1 MKILIIEDE
10 EPASERLIAM
20 IREIDPGI
28 RILAVLRS
36 VNESVA
42 WLALHAAP
50 DLIIVDIQLNDGLS
64 LEIFKRSP
72 VPSPLIFA
80 TAFDDYLMKAFEF
93 NSIDYLLKPI
103 DKEKLR
109 RALEKYSSLRHHFNG
124 NFVSLFEQIS
134 GRADVKD
141 RIVVKKGG
149 DFIAVRTEQIAYFY
163 SEHKISFL
171 VDREGK
177 RYIVD
182 KPLAEIQSGLDGKK
196 FFRLN
201 RTFLVHVD
209 AVAKF
214 RSSEKGKLT
223 VELLPAAAEAVTV
236 SQENAAA
243 FKEWIGK

>member
-10 EPASERLIAM
+10 EPASERIISM

-28 RILAVLRS
+28 RLLAVLRS
-36 VNESVA
+36 VKESVA
-42 WLALHAAP
+42 WLSMHAAP

-64 LEIFKRSP
+64 LEIFKQSP
-72 VPSPLIFA
+72 VPSPLIFT
-80 TAFDDYLMKAFEF
+80 TAFDDYLLKAFEY

-109 RALEKYSSLRHHFNG
+109 RALEKYSSLRHHFSG
-124 NFVSLFEQIS
+124 NFVSLFEQIEH
-134 GRADVKD
+134 RTALKD
-141 RIVVKKGG
+141 RLVVKKGG
-149 DFIAVRTEQIAYFY
+149 DFVTLRTDQIAYFY

-177 RYIVD
+177 RFIMD
-182 KPLAEIQSGLDGKK
+182 KPLSEIESGLDPKT

-201 RTFLVHVD
+201 RQFLVHID

-214 RSSEKGKLT
+214 RSSDKGKWIVALH
-223 VELLPAAAEAVTV
+223 PATAEEVTV